1 MKLIKYVL
9 NEDGTIPE
17 YIIDGGYYPAQNS
30 NQPPQDLTLI
40 GLVDDIVPGE
50 SFSSP
55 EEIKNYLIS
64 IGGEEWKDIE
74 NNSIDL
80 EFSANQLWQ
89 KVVQ

>member
-30 NQPPQDLTLI
+30 NQSPQDLTLI
-40 GLVDDIVPGE
+40 GVVDDVVPSA
-50 SFSSP
+50 SFSGP

-64 IGGEEWKDIE
+64 IGGEEWKDVD
-74 NNSIDL
+74 NNPIDL
-80 EFSANQLWQ
+80 EFCSTQLWQ
-89 KVVQ
+89 KVI